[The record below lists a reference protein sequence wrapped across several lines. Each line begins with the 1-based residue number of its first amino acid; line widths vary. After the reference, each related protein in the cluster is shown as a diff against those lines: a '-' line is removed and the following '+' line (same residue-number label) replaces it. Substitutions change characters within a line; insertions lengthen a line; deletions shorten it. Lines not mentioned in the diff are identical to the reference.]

1 MQFRALLSRPRGSA
15 GLALLLTFLGCLAIT
30 ASASG
35 AASRFSTGLAVPALE
50 PLAPTVTNVSPPT
63 GPLAGGAAVVIAGTN
78 LTGAAEVD
86 FGGTPA
92 SFSVKSQSRIE
103 AVSPPGSEGTVDVT
117 VTTPEGT
124 SAVNPADHFV
134 YVPPGPVV
142 LELKES
148 QGPVEGGKTIKIAGA
163 HFDGTTEVS
172 FGGASAAFEVLS
184 SEELR
189 VITPPGP
196 APTVDVR
203 VTTPEGTSPISP
215 ADKFSYQSKAIQ
227 ISEVSPKDGPAAGGN
242 SVLISGEEF
251 YGVTGVEFGTNSAVS
266 FTVDSPGSIT
276 AVAPPNTVEKVAIEV
291 ESTFGP
297 SSREWCIY
305 RNEKAQCSVRD
316 FYKYLDPTV
325 THVTPGSGSAA
336 GGSSVTFTGTGF
348 GLGETETKFEVGKA
362 LATSVDC
369 SSTTTCTAVTPPA
382 KKGKAGSADVIVS
395 VSSNEP
401 AKSKKNPAVAFVYE

>member
-1 MQFRALLSRPRGSA
+1 MRLRTLLSSLRGSA
-15 GLALLLTFLGCLAIT
+15 GLALALALLGCVAMT
-30 ASASG
+30 ASAS
-35 AASRFSTGLAVPALE
+35 AHVSRFSAGLALPALE
-50 PLAPTVTNVSPPT
+50 SLAPTVTNISPAT
-63 GPLAGGAAVVIAGTN
+63 GPLAGGAAVLIGGTN
-78 LTGAAEVD
+78 LTGATEVD

-92 SFSVKSQSRIE
+92 SFSVKSQSKIE

-124 SAVNPADHFV
+124 SAISPADHYV

-142 LELKES
+142 LELKPS

-163 HFDGTTEVS
+163 HFEGATEVS
-172 FGGASAAFEVLS
+172 FGGTSAYFEVLS

-203 VTTPEGTSPISP
+203 VTTPEGTSPISS
-215 ADKFSYQSKAIQ
+215 ADEFSYQSKAIQ
-227 ISEVSPKDGPAAGGN
+227 ISEASPKEGPAAGGN

-251 YGVTGVEFGTNSAVS
+251 FGVTGVRFGTANALS
-266 FTVDSPGSIT
+266 FTVDSPDSIT
-276 AVAPPNTVEKVAIEV
+276 AVAPPNTVEKVVIQV

-297 SSREWCIY
+297 STREWCTY

-325 THVTPGSGSAA
+325 TKVTPGSGPAT
-336 GGSSVTFTGTGF
+336 GGTSVTLSGTGF
-348 GLGETETKFEVGKA
+348 GVGETETKFEIGKA
-362 LATSVDC
+362 QATSVDC

-382 KKGKAGSADVIVS
+382 KKGKAGAADITVTVD
-395 VSSNEP
+395 SNEP
-401 AKSKKNPAVAFVYE
+401 AKSKKNAAVAFVYE